1 MFKSIKVQK
10 NSECDARCY
19 VESNCVSFNVV
30 SSLVDGTLMCEL
42 SNSDHEIHPEA
53 LLNQFG
59 SIYQSFE
66 VSLSKRHCQLSLEK
80 NTSCK

>member
-1 MFKSIKVQK
+1 MVGYRLQRHVFKSIEVQK
-10 NSECDARCY
+10 ESECDAKCY

-42 SNSDHEIHPEA
+42 SNLDHETHPES
-53 LLNQFG
+53 LLRQFK

-66 VSLSKRHCQLSLEK
+66 VSLSKRH
-80 NTSCK
+80 